1 MKYSYNWLKELS
13 GTKKAAIDLAQDITM
28 RAFEVESVEKAGRDF
43 AGVVVGKILE
53 IRKHPNADKLQ
64 LVKLTTDPPRVDEQS
79 SLRVEAG
86 NKQQKTINVV
96 CGAHNISVG
105 DHVPVATVGTDL
117 GNGFVIKE
125 AEIRGEKS
133 FGMLCAQDEL
143 GLGEDHSGIMLL
155 SKKTKIGTPFADTL
169 SNNDQVLEIKIL
181 PDRAHDA
188 LSHVGMAREIA
199 ALEGK
204 QLEYDYENLKLPN
217 RKTKNLSVKI
227 EDAKL
232 CLRYVGAIMNDIV
245 VKESPQ
251 WLKSHLEACGIRPI
265 NNIVDATNYVMLE
278 LGQPLH
284 AFDFEQISGMDIP
297 NSKFQISNKSQ
308 ISNDKNSKVQIVVRK
323 AKKGE
328 KITLLDGSVKELLP
342 EDIVIANETHALA
355 LAGVMG
361 GEDSG
366 INEKTTRIVLEAA
379 NFDAISIRKTRTRLN
394 IITDAAYRFEKSIDP
409 NLTEKAMVRV
419 IEILEHIAGGKLEG
433 VSDEY
438 PKKVKPWTVKLDL
451 EYMDHLLGTTV
462 PRDKAKNILESL
474 GMGVKKSG
482 KNTLVVE
489 IPTFRIDA
497 KTQEDLIDD
506 IGRIYG
512 YDKVP
517 VIAPMVSVQ
526 AARSNENR
534 IFEREVKKI
543 LVGREFS
550 EVYNYSFYSIEDAK
564 RAKLLKKVHRELEN
578 PMNPEQS
585 LMRVSLIPAILKNVR
600 ENLKYHKD
608 LHIFE
613 IGRIYPDKGATLPEE
628 KTMLAGAVVPLKKS
642 AKELKQDK
650 RHASVFYEAKGYAQF
665 LLERLGIDDF
675 YFDTFDAKSPDLT
688 DSLWHDGRTAAI
700 KIEGSG
706 QTIGFV
712 GEVDSAVAAD
722 FGIEE
727 KVGIFEFDMAALQ
740 EIAEHEREYE
750 PIRKY
755 PIVIRDISLI
765 SSQGARVDEIL
776 STIQTAGGEMILD
789 TDLFDIF
796 DFADGSTSY
805 AFHVMIGADNR
816 TLTSKEIDETMERI
830 VVKLKDD
837 LGIEIRK

>member
-13 GTKKAAIDLAQDITM
+13 GTKRTAQQIADDITM
-28 RAFEVESVEKAGRDF
+28 RAFEVESVEKAGKDF
-43 AGVVVGKILE
+43 AGVIVGKILE
-53 IRKHPNADKLQ
+53 IKKHPNADKLQ
-64 LVKLTTDPPRVDEQS
+64 LVKVDIGEKV
-79 SLRVEAG
+79 L
-86 NKQQKTINVV
+86 KVV

-117 GNGFVIKE
+117 GGGFVIKE

-133 FGMLCAQDEL
+133 FGMLCAEDEL
-143 GLGEDHSGIMLL
+143 GLGNDHSGIMLL
-155 SKKTKIGTPFADTL
+155 SKKTKIGIPFSDTL
-169 SNNDQVLEIKIL
+169 EDSDQVLEIKVL
-181 PDRAHDA
+181 PDRSHDA

-204 QLEYDYENLKLPN
+204 RLEYDYEGLKLPN
-217 RKTKNLSVKI
+217 KKAKNLSIKI
-227 EDAKL
+227 EDSKL
-232 CLRYVGAIMNDIV
+232 CPRYIGAIMENIE
-245 VKESPQ
+245 VKDSPQ
-251 WLKSHLEACGIRPI
+251 WLKSRLEACGIRPI
-265 NNIVDATNYVMLE
+265 NNVVDATNYVMLE

-284 AFDFEQISGMDIP
+284 AFDLGKLANAERM
-297 NSKFQISNKSQ
+297 NSELVRIN
-308 ISNDKNSKVQIVVRK
+308 IRK
-323 AKKGE
+323 AKKEE
-328 KITLLDGSVKELLP
+328 KITLLDGSVKELVSD
-342 EDIVIANETHALA
+342 DIVIANEKHALA

-361 GEDSG
+361 GENSG
-366 INEKTTRIVLEAA
+366 INENTTRIVLEAA
-379 NFDAISIRKTRTRLN
+379 NFDAVYIRKTRVRLN
-394 IITDAAYRFEKSIDP
+394 ILTDAAYRFEKSIDP
-409 NLTEKAMVRV
+409 NLAEKAMVRV
-419 IEILEHIAGGKLEG
+419 IEILQHIADGELEG
-433 VSDEY
+433 VLDVY
-438 PKKVKPWTVKLDL
+438 PKKVKPWTIKLDL
-451 EYMDHLLGTTV
+451 DYMDRLLGTVV

-474 GMGVKKSG
+474 GMRAKKSG
-482 KNTLVVE
+482 KNILIVE

-497 KTQEDLIDD
+497 LTQEDLIDD

-526 AARSNENR
+526 AARANENR

-550 EVYNYSFYSIEDAK
+550 EVYNYSFYGAEDAR
-564 RAKLLKKVHRELEN
+564 RARLAKMVHLELEN
-578 PMNPEQS
+578 PMNPEQA

-628 KTMLAGAVVPLKKS
+628 KTMLTGAVVPLKKT

-650 RHASVFYEAKGYAQF
+650 RHTSVFYEAKGYAQF

-675 YFDTFDAKSPDLT
+675 YFDTFDAKSLDLT

-706 QTIGFV
+706 QVVGFV
-712 GEVDSAVAAD
+712 GEVDSAVAAG

-740 EIAEHEREYE
+740 EIAEQEREYE

-755 PIVIRDISLI
+755 PIVTRDISLI
-765 SSQGARVDEIL
+765 SSQSVRVDEIL
-776 STIQTAGGEMILD
+776 STIQAAGGEMILD

-805 AFHVMIGADNR
+805 AFHILIGANDR
-816 TLTSKEIDETMERI
+816 TLTSSEIDSVMEKI
-830 VVKLKDD
+830 ITKLNKE

>member
-13 GTKKAAIDLAQDITM
+13 GTKRTAQQIADDITM
-28 RAFEVESVEKAGRDF
+28 RAFEVESVEKAGKDF
-43 AGVVVGKILE
+43 AGVIVGKILE
-53 IRKHPNADKLQ
+53 IKKHPNADKLQ
-64 LVKLTTDPPRVDEQS
+64 LVKVDIGEKV
-79 SLRVEAG
+79 L
-86 NKQQKTINVV
+86 KVV

-117 GNGFVIKE
+117 GGGFVIKE

-133 FGMLCAQDEL
+133 FGMLCAEDEL
-143 GLGEDHSGIMLL
+143 GLGNDHSGIMLL
-155 SKKTKIGTPFADTL
+155 SKKTKIGIPFSDTL
-169 SNNDQVLEIKIL
+169 EDSDQVLEIKVL
-181 PDRAHDA
+181 PDRSHDA

-204 QLEYDYENLKLPN
+204 RLEYDYEGLKLPN
-217 RKTKNLSVKI
+217 KKAKNLSIKI
-227 EDAKL
+227 EDSKL
-232 CLRYVGAIMNDIV
+232 CPRYIGAIMENIE
-245 VKESPQ
+245 VKDSPQ
-251 WLKSHLEACGIRPI
+251 WLKSRLEACGIRPI
-265 NNIVDATNYVMLE
+265 NNVVDATNYVMLE

-284 AFDFEQISGMDIP
+284 AFDFGRITKAERI
-297 NSKFQISNKSQ
+297 
-308 ISNDKNSKVQIVVRK
+308 KNELVRINIRR

-328 KITLLDGSVKELLP
+328 KITLLDGGVKELVSD
-342 EDIVIANETHALA
+342 DIVIANEKHALA

-366 INEKTTRIVLEAA
+366 INEKTTKIVLEAA
-379 NFDAISIRKTRTRLN
+379 NFDAVSIRKTRTRLN
-394 IITDAAYRFEKSIDP
+394 ILTDAAYRFEKSIDP
-409 NLTEKAMVRV
+409 NLAEKAMVRV
-419 IEILEHIAGGKLEG
+419 IEILQHIADGELEG
-433 VSDEY
+433 VLDVY

-451 EYMDHLLGTTV
+451 DYMDRLLGTVV

-474 GMGVKKSG
+474 GMRAKKSG
-482 KNTLVVE
+482 KNILITE

-497 KTQEDLIDD
+497 LTQEDLIDD

-526 AARSNENR
+526 AARANENR

-550 EVYNYSFYSIEDAK
+550 EVYNYSFYGAEDAR
-564 RAKLLKKVHRELEN
+564 RARLAKMVHLELEN
-578 PMNPEQS
+578 QMNPEQA

-628 KTMLAGAVVPLKKS
+628 KTMLTGAVVPLKKT

-650 RHASVFYEAKGYAQF
+650 RHTSVFYEAKGYAQF

-675 YFDTFDAKSPDLT
+675 YFDTFDAKSLDLT

-706 QTIGFV
+706 QVVGFV
-712 GEVDSAVAAD
+712 GEVDSAVAAG

-740 EIAEHEREYE
+740 EIAEQEREYE

-755 PIVIRDISLI
+755 PIVTRDISLI
-765 SSQGARVDEIL
+765 SSQSVRVDEIL
-776 STIQTAGGEMILD
+776 STIQAAGGEMILD

-805 AFHVMIGADNR
+805 AFHILIGANDR
-816 TLTSKEIDETMERI
+816 TLTSSEIDSVMEKI
-830 VVKLKDD
+830 ITKLNKE